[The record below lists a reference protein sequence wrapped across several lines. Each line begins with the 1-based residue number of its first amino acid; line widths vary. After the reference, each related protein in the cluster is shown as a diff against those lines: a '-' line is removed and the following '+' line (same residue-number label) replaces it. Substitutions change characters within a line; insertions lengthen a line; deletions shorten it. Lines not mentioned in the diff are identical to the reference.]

1 MPAISELNSAPYWDD
16 FSPENKDFL
25 RILFRPGYAVQAREL
40 NQLQSICQNQVE
52 RFGNHIFKEGSI
64 VIGGMTTINTKS
76 RKYIKIQD
84 NFNGIEFI
92 VSSFLN
98 KTITGAT
105 SGAKAIVVA
114 VADKEGSDPKTLII
128 QPLNGLEFDEFGE
141 TINAA
146 GAGSCFAAASGDIS
160 GASSTA
166 SIDSGIFYTKGFFVI
181 CPQQTTYLEKYT
193 RFASVKAGL
202 VSELAIIDEGDDTTL
217 LDNAAGSYNYAAP
230 GAHRLKVN
238 LIFSSKALDF
248 TEDADRFIDL
258 LEVRDGQLYRQV
270 TTPLYSEIEKTL
282 ARRTYDESGDYT
294 VRPFRADIQNHPS
307 DDNKLRAYLEAGK
320 AYVKGYEFET
330 IARQYVDLDKPRS
343 NTDDSTINGLDIG
356 MNYGNYV
363 VVTVDKGYPDI
374 SSLETLYL
382 YNAAAGQLGSCR
394 VSSIQYDSTVS
405 GVRRYRFYLFAIILA
420 AGNGFSDVR
429 SLRSENGTT
438 KKFDLVPVDLGAT
451 GALLGTDSASYI
463 FETGLGAVRTF
474 KIEDPLSPG
483 TFTSAT
489 DTDYQYKGA
498 RTFASATNFTWTVAS
513 NETLQTGTD
522 STTKD
527 THYLVINTI
536 TGAQITNYT
545 LAISA
550 ANRTAAITLPGATGA
565 TTTAVVYTVNAN
577 TTTPRIKTLIEP
589 KTSSGYARLGPNSS
603 NTIKLASTANSSVSN
618 YYTDGLIK
626 ILYGTGAMTGAT
638 GFTISAYDETTQI
651 ATISGATGFLA
662 VPDESSYY
670 QIAPPTTSNTYN
682 SDSLAS
688 GIKYFSTAISDTNSL
703 SLTVPDGLRIIKIL
717 NSTSQADWFD
727 PTKDVTSKFG
737 FDNGQRDFTYE
748 HSLLS
753 LSPGQTVTG
762 AINVFFEYYSHSG
775 SGYFNVDSYPSYTKI
790 PTFAS
795 STGKIFNLTNC
806 VDFRPVRNSDAAV
819 AGSGPYY
826 STVIPI
832 SGSNMNADVT
842 HWLSRIDKIVAT
854 ADKSFKVLKGN
865 SDSYP
870 KQPDELDNGMTLYT
884 VRYNPYTFNNRDITL
899 EYIDNKRY
907 TMRDIGKIEKR
918 IENIEYY
925 SLLNM
930 LERET
935 ATLDVTDANGNDR
948 FKNGF
953 IVDTFTGHGIGDV
966 GNLDYRCSIDSRKQE
981 ARPRFY
987 TKNYD
992 LLLKTSESTGY
1003 TQRGP
1008 LLSRI
1013 FTPIDF
1019 VVQSF
1024 ASQTVNVNPYS
1035 VFTWK
1040 GVMSINPTVDFWKDE
1055 TRRPEN
1061 IINVNGNN
1069 DNIKSGLDFAG
1080 STWNNWENNFNGTEE
1095 DDRVEDRLAR
1105 GELGANLPAATIDVL
1120 LTEDWR
1126 YEETNTG
1133 GTGGNVAGGARN
1145 AQWRNYRTGEVRNA
1159 VIGKAAVNT
1168 QSAKTNSGTN
1178 VQNQQSS
1185 TTKTTTMKLGDRVV
1199 DISSSQWMRTRTIVF
1214 TASGM
1219 KPESVVFPFF
1229 DDVLISSNV
1238 TFNITKTGVTGTS
1251 GSLTITV
1258 PDTFGVYV
1266 GQLVFSATG
1275 SVNGSRITG
1284 ITGNT
1289 ITLTV
1294 VNPGNVVAT
1303 DTVTFQNYYGAF
1315 ATPSNKTSPTG
1326 SISGTFVIPEGKF
1339 LVGDRML
1346 RLSDSASNDIDL
1358 ETTFSQSRFTANGI
1372 LIHKQS
1378 ETINVRTTEPVR
1390 PAQTSTPTYTTNSGG
1405 LPFLT
1410 PTIPAPALAPDPA
1423 PASPSNPIITYIDDV
1438 PVYANDATAPSIS
1451 TGPIMGP
1458 LTTQQALNQNGFAF
1472 VLANIS
1478 NACMVDPLA
1487 QSFFVDPAFFP
1498 NGLFIDSVDLFFKT
1512 KDASLPVTVQIR
1524 PTVNGYPSSTVI
1536 LPFAEKSL
1544 MPNFVN
1550 ISDTGTSATTFT
1562 FPSIVYLEPGEYCIV
1577 CLTDNTNYNL
1587 WIAEIGKKLIGTNI
1601 LITQQPYVGSLF
1613 LSQNSSTWTA
1623 EQTKDMKFTLKRCSF
1638 IEGSFSVVLTDY
1650 ITASAPTRIKTGT
1663 GNTGYYA
1670 IIVNN
1675 SNDLKVGQSVTGTGI
1690 GAAAEITAVDG
1701 FVIYLSVANIGTVSG
1716 NITFTG
1722 KSAGDGFADIV
1733 WVGLSTMEFP
1743 NTSVVSS
1750 FISKPVNSS
1759 IESSFTPILTNKNYE
1774 FTGRREIVANAESFK
1789 HGVTGTVT
1797 FNHVSPIIDMEK
1809 NNIIVIENDVNNI
1822 TERTTTT
1829 TGATGF
1835 NATIINLSSSQFIQ
1849 NGSLMKIG
1857 TEYMTVLA
1865 GGGTTGATGVTV
1877 ARGSLGTGYTIGGAT
1892 GATGFGTLVGS
1903 TGISAAATVYSLAET
1918 FPSGGSAASKYITR
1932 PIVLQSPADYLKVYV
1947 TAVRLPGTDI
1957 KVYYKIKAAEDTD
1970 LLSNKSWVEMYRE
1983 YPGDNSFSLSNSNF
1997 KEYIYGPEK
2006 TAYPENISYV
2016 ANNGRVTYNSFT
2028 EFAIKIVFLT
2038 SDPTVIPKIADFRAI
2053 ALDRII

>member
-84 NFNGIEFI
+84 NYNGIEFI

-98 KTITGAT
+98 KTITGAI
-105 SGAKAIVVA
+105 SGAKAVVVA
-114 VADKEGSDPKTLII
+114 VAEKEGSDPKTLII
-128 QPLNGLEFDEFGE
+128 QPLNGKDFNEYGE
-141 TINAA
+141 TINAD
-146 GAGSCFAAASGDIS
+146 GSGSCFAAASGVIS
-160 GASSTA
+160 GSSSTA

-193 RFASVKAGL
+193 QFANVKAGL
-202 VSELAIIDEGDDTTL
+202 VSKIAIIDEGDDTTL
-217 LDNAAGSYNYAAP
+217 LDNASGSYNYAAP
-230 GAHRLKVN
+230 GAHRLKIN

-248 TEDADRFIDL
+248 TDEADQFIDL
-258 LEVRDGQLYRQV
+258 LEIREGLLYKQV
-270 TTPLYSEIEKTL
+270 SRPIYSEIEKTL

-294 VRPFRADIQNHPS
+294 VKPFRADIQNHPT
-307 DDNKLRAYLEAGK
+307 DDTKLRAYIEAGK

-343 NTDDSTINGLDIG
+343 NTDDSKINNLSIG

-363 VVTVDKGYPDI
+363 VITVDKGYPDI
-374 SSLETLYL
+374 SSLETLSL
-382 YNAAAGQLGSCR
+382 YNAAGAPFGTCR
-394 VSSIQYDSTVS
+394 ISSIQYDSTVGS
-405 GVRRYRFYLFAIILA
+405 IRRFRVYLFAIVLT
-420 AGNGFSDVR
+420 AGNGLVDAR
-429 SLRSENGTT
+429 SLRSSDGTS
-438 KKFDLVPVDLGAT
+438 KKFSLVSVDSGAT
-451 GALLGTDSASYI
+451 GLLFGTDAASYI
-463 FETGLGAVRTF
+463 FDTGLGAVRTF
-474 KIEDPLSPG
+474 KTEDPLNPG

-489 DTDYQYKGA
+489 DTAYQYKGVKLQ
-498 RTFASATNFTWTVAS
+498 TNSTSVQWTVGS

-522 STTKD
+522 DTTKN
-527 THYLVINTI
+527 THYLVIDTLSGA
-536 TGAQITNYT
+536 TGPITNYT
-545 LAISA
+545 LAISNA
-550 ANRTAAITLPGATGA
+550 DRTATITLPGATGV
-565 TTTAVVYTVNAN
+565 TNLAVIYTINAR
-577 TTTPRIKTLIEP
+577 TTTPRIKTLVEP
-589 KTSSGYARLGPNSS
+589 KTSSGYARLGPNSYT
-603 NTIKLASTANSSVSN
+603 TIKLAASANASVSN
-618 YYTDGLIK
+618 YYVNGLIK
-626 ILYGTGAMTGAT
+626 ILNGTGAMTGAT
-638 GFTISAYDETTQI
+638 GFRISAYDETTQI
-651 ATISGATGFLA
+651 ATISDATGFTA
-662 VPDESSYY
+662 IPDTSSLY
-670 QIAPPTTSNTYN
+670 QIAPPTSSYTFN
-682 SDSLAS
+682 SDVLPS
-688 GIKYFSTAISDTNSL
+688 GIKYFSTAISGTNSL
-703 SLTVPDGLRIIKIL
+703 SLTVPDGLRIVKIL

-727 PTKDVTSKFG
+727 PTKDITSKFS
-737 FDNGQRDFTYE
+737 FDDGQRDFTYE
-748 HSLLS
+748 HAQLS
-753 LSPGQTVTG
+753 LSPGQAVTG

-775 SGYFNVDSYPSYTKI
+775 LGYFNVDSYPSYTKI
-790 PTFAS
+790 PSFAS

-806 VDFRPVRNSDAAV
+806 VDFRPVKNID
-819 AGSGPYY
+819 GSGSYY
-826 STVIPI
+826 STVIPT
-832 SGSNMNADVT
+832 SGTNMNADVT

-854 ADKSFKVLKGN
+854 ADKSFTVIKGN
-865 SDSYP
+865 SDIYP
-870 KQPDELDNGMTLYT
+870 KQPDDLDNSMTLYT
-884 VRYNPYTFNNRDITL
+884 VRYNPYTFTNRDITL

-907 TMRDIGKIEKR
+907 TMRDIGRIEKR

-966 GNLDYRCSIDSRKQE
+966 GNIDYRCSIDSTKQE

-1008 LLSRI
+1008 LLSRT
-1013 FTPIDF
+1013 FNTADF

-1055 TRRPEN
+1055 THRPEN
-1061 IINVNGNN
+1061 IINTNGNN
-1069 DNIKSGLDFAG
+1069 DNIQSGIRFAG
-1080 STWNNWENNFNGTEE
+1080 STWNDWETNFNGIDQQYE
-1095 DDRVEDRLAR
+1095 DDLAR
-1105 GELGANLPAATIDVL
+1105 WEATPEIGAYAASPGTFGPLGQND
-1120 LTEDWR
+1120 R
-1126 YEETNTG
+1126 YEEAVPVSGATSIANANGVQTTPGFRNWDTG
-1133 GTGGNVAGGARN
+1133 VFTPAILGQQTKRGPKP
-1145 AQWRNYRTGEVRNA
+1145 
-1159 VIGKAAVNT
+1159 I
-1168 QSAKTNSGTN
+1168 KTNSGTN
-1178 VQNQQSS
+1178 VQNQQGA

-1229 DDVLISSNV
+1229 DDIAISNNV
-1238 TFNITKTGVTGTS
+1238 TFNITKTGVTGAS
-1251 GSLTITV
+1251 GSSSITV
-1258 PDTFGVYV
+1258 PDTVGLYV
-1266 GQLVFSATG
+1266 GQLVVGGAG
-1275 SVNGSRITG
+1275 AQNDRRITA
-1284 ITGNT
+1284 ITGKT
-1289 ITLTV
+1289 ITV
-1294 VNPGNVVAT
+1294 SVANPGNIVAT
-1303 DTVTFQNYYGAF
+1303 DIITFQNFYAVYTAP
-1315 ATPSNKTSPTG
+1315 AIPSNKTSPTG
-1326 SISGTFVIPEGKF
+1326 SISGTFVIPEGTF
-1339 LVGDRML
+1339 LIGDRML
-1346 RLSDSASNDIDL
+1346 RLSDNSENNTYL

-1372 LIHKQS
+1372 LIHNQS
-1378 ETINVRTTEPVR
+1378 ETINIRTTEPIQPAATATVDVMR
-1390 PAQTSTPTYTTNSGG
+1390 TAEGRTLADILEWQSIHDPVAQT
-1405 LPFLT
+1405 
-1410 PTIPAPALAPDPA
+1410 
-1423 PASPSNPIITYIDDV
+1423 
-1438 PVYANDATAPSIS
+1438 
-1451 TGPIMGP
+1451 
-1458 LTTQQALNQNGFAF
+1458 
-1472 VLANIS
+1472 
-1478 NACMVDPLA
+1478 
-1487 QSFFVDPAFFP
+1487 FFVDPALFP

-1550 ISDTGTSATTFT
+1550 ISDTGASATSFT
-1562 FPSIVYLEPGEYCIV
+1562 FPSIIYLEPGEYCVV

-1587 WIAEIGKKLIGTNI
+1587 WIAEIGMKQIGTDI

-1638 IEGSFSVVLTDY
+1638 NEGPFSVVLTDY

-1670 IIVNN
+1670 IIVND
-1675 SNDLKVGQSVTGTGI
+1675 SDDLQVGQSVTGTGI
-1690 GAAAEITAVDG
+1690 GTGAKITAVSG
-1701 FVIYLSVANIGTVSG
+1701 FIIYLDVANTGTVSG
-1716 NITFTG
+1716 SITFTG
-1722 KSAGDGFADIV
+1722 KSAGDGSADIV

-1743 NTSVVSS
+1743 STSVVSS
-1750 FISKPVNSS
+1750 FISTPVNST
-1759 IESSFTPILTNKNYE
+1759 IESSYTSILTNKNYE
-1774 FTGRREIVANAESFK
+1774 FTGRRKIVANVESFK
-1789 HGVTGTVT
+1789 HKIDGTVT
-1797 FNHVSPIIDMEK
+1797 VNHVSPIIDMEK
-1809 NNIIVIENDVNNI
+1809 NNFIVIENDVNNI
-1822 TERTTTT
+1822 TEQTTTT

-1857 TEYMTVLA
+1857 KEYMTVIA

-1877 ARGSLGTGYTIGGAT
+1877 ARGSLGTGYAIGGAT
-1892 GATGFGTLVGS
+1892 GTLVGS

-1970 LLSNKSWVEMYRE
+1970 LLSDKSWVEMYRE
-1983 YPGDNSFSLSNSNF
+1983 YPGDNSYSLSNSNF
-1997 KEYIYGPEK
+1997 KEYVYGPEK
-2006 TAYPENISYV
+2006 TAYPVNISYN
-2016 ANNGRVTYNSFT
+2016 AKNGWVTYTSFT

-2038 SDPTVIPKIADFRAI
+2038 TDPTIIPKIADFRAI

>member
-40 NQLQSICQNQVE
+40 NQLQSICQTQVE

-84 NFNGIEFI
+84 NYNGVEVII
-92 VSSFLN
+92 SSFLN
-98 KTITGAT
+98 KEITGAT
-105 SGAKAIVVA
+105 SLAKAVVVA

-128 QPLNGLEFDEFGE
+128 QPLNGLDFDEYGE
-141 TINAA
+141 TINAD
-146 GAGSCFAAASGDIS
+146 GGGSCFAAASGVIS
-160 GASSTA
+160 GSSSTA

-193 RFASVKAGL
+193 QFASVKAGL
-202 VSELAIIDEGDDTTL
+202 VSEIAIIDEGDDTTL

-248 TEDADRFIDL
+248 TADADRFIDL
-258 LEVRDGQLYRQV
+258 LEVRDGQLYKQV
-270 TTPLYSEIEKTL
+270 SRPIYSEIEKTL

-294 VRPFRADIQNHPS
+294 VKPFRADIQNHPT
-307 DDNKLRAYLEAGK
+307 DDTKLRAYIEAGK

-343 NTDDSTINGLDIG
+343 NTDDSNINNLSIG

-363 VVTVDKGYPDI
+363 VITVDTGYPDI

-382 YNAAAGQLGSCR
+382 YNAAGAQLGTCR
-394 VSSIQYDSTVS
+394 ISSIQYDSTV
-405 GVRRYRFYLFAIILA
+405 GGIRRFRVYLFAIVLT
-420 AGNGFSDVR
+420 AGNGLVDAR
-429 SLRSENGTT
+429 SLRSSNGTS
-438 KKFDLVPVDLGAT
+438 KKFSLVSVDTGAT
-451 GALLGTDSASYI
+451 GLLFGTDAASYI
-463 FETGLGAVRTF
+463 FETGLGAIRTF
-474 KIEDPLSPG
+474 KTEDPLNPG

-489 DTDYQYKGA
+489 DTSYQYKGVKLQ
-498 RTFASATNFTWTVAS
+498 TNSTSIQWTVGT

-522 STTKD
+522 DATKN
-527 THYLVINTI
+527 THYLVIDTLSGA
-536 TGAQITNYT
+536 TGPITNYT
-545 LAISA
+545 LAISNA
-550 ANRTAAITLPGATGA
+550 DRTATITLGATGV
-565 TTTAVVYTVNAN
+565 TNLAVIYTINAR
-577 TTTPRIKTLIEP
+577 TTTPRIKTLVEP

-603 NTIKLASTANSSVSN
+603 TTIKLAASANASVSN
-618 YYTDGLIK
+618 YYANGLIK
-626 ILYGTGAMTGAT
+626 ILNGTGAMTGAT

-651 ATISGATGFLA
+651 ATISDATGFTA
-662 VPDESSYY
+662 IPDESSLYE
-670 QIAPPTTSNTYN
+670 IAPPTTSYTYN
-682 SDSLAS
+682 SDSLSS

-703 SLTVPDGLRIIKIL
+703 SLTVPDGLRIVKIL

-727 PTKDVTSKFG
+727 PTKDVTSSFG

-748 HSLLS
+748 YSLLS
-753 LSPGQTVTG
+753 LAPGQTVTG

-790 PTFAS
+790 PSFAS

-806 VDFRPVRNSDAAV
+806 VDFRPVRNTD
-819 AGSGPYY
+819 GSGSYY
-826 STVIPI
+826 STAIPN

-854 ADKSFKVLKGN
+854 ADKSFKVIKGN
-865 SDSYP
+865 SDIYP
-870 KQPDELDNGMTLYT
+870 KQPDDLDNSMTLYT
-884 VRYNPYTFNNRDITL
+884 VRYNPYTFSNRDITL

-907 TMRDIGKIEKR
+907 TMRDIGRIEKR

-966 GNLDYRCSIDSRKQE
+966 GDIDYKCSIDSRKQE
-981 ARPRFY
+981 ARPKFY

-1008 LLSRI
+1008 LLSRT
-1013 FTPIDF
+1013 FSTADF

-1061 IINVNGNN
+1061 IINTNGNN
-1069 DNIKSGLDFAG
+1069 DNIESGIRFAG
-1080 STWNNWENNFNGTEE
+1080 STWNDWETNFNGVDQQYE
-1095 DDRVEDRLAR
+1095 DDLAR
-1105 GELGANLPAATIDVL
+1105 WEATPEVGAYAASPGTFGVYH
-1120 LTEDWR
+1120 EV
-1126 YEETNTG
+1126 YEEAPAVSGATSILNSKNTMQVTPG
-1133 GTGGNVAGGARN
+1133 FRNSDTGVFTPAILGIQTKRGPKP
-1145 AQWRNYRTGEVRNA
+1145 
-1159 VIGKAAVNT
+1159 I
-1168 QSAKTNSGTN
+1168 KTNSGTN
-1178 VQNQQSS
+1178 VQNQQSV
-1185 TTKTTTMKLGDRVV
+1185 TTKTTTMKMGDRVV
-1199 DISSSQWMRTRTIVF
+1199 DISSSQWMRKLTISF

-1219 KPESVVFPFF
+1219 KPESIVFPFF
-1229 DDVLISSNV
+1229 DDILISSNV
-1238 TFNITKTGVTGTS
+1238 TFNITKTGVTGAIGTS
-1251 GSLTITV
+1251 TITV
-1258 PDTFGVYV
+1258 PDIFGLYV

-1275 SVNGSRITG
+1275 SVNGSRITA
-1284 ITGNT
+1284 ITGNI
-1289 ITLTV
+1289 ITV
-1294 VNPGNVVAT
+1294 SVANPGNVVAT
-1303 DTVTFQNYYGAF
+1303 DTVTFQNYYGAY
-1315 ATPSNKTSPTG
+1315 ATSSNKTSPTG
-1326 SISGTFVIPEGKF
+1326 SISGTFIIPEGKF

-1346 RLSDSASNDIDL
+1346 RLSDNSQNDTDL

-1378 ETINVRTTEPVR
+1378 ETINVRTTESIQPATTIPRGIRDNYGNYIDYAGSRQGPSATELAVLKALNPELYTPESIAAR
-1390 PAQTSTPTYTTNSGG
+1390 ALTNAKAFAAQLSNTHQDPIAQT
-1405 LPFLT
+1405 
-1410 PTIPAPALAPDPA
+1410 
-1423 PASPSNPIITYIDDV
+1423 
-1438 PVYANDATAPSIS
+1438 
-1451 TGPIMGP
+1451 
-1458 LTTQQALNQNGFAF
+1458 
-1472 VLANIS
+1472 
-1478 NACMVDPLA
+1478 
-1487 QSFFVDPAFFP
+1487 FFVDPALFP
-1498 NGLFIDSVDLFFKT
+1498 NGIFIDSVDLFFKT

-1524 PTVNGYPSSTVI
+1524 PTVNGYPSSTAV

-1550 ISDTGTSATTFT
+1550 ISDTGDSATTFT
-1562 FPSIVYLEPGEYCIV
+1562 FPSIVYLQPGEYCVV
-1577 CLTDNTNYNL
+1577 CLADNTNYNL
-1587 WIAEIGKKLIGTNI
+1587 WIAEIGKKLIGTDI
-1601 LITQQPYVGSLF
+1601 LITQQPYVGSF
-1613 LSQNSSTWTA
+1613 FKSQNSSTWTP
-1623 EQTKDMKFTLKRCSF
+1623 EQTQDMKFTLKRCSF
-1638 IEGSFSVVLTDY
+1638 NEGSFSAVLTDY

-1675 SNDLKVGQSVTGTGI
+1675 SDDLKIGQSVTGTGI
-1690 GAAAEITAVDG
+1690 GTGAMITAVVG
-1701 FVIYLSVANIGTVSG
+1701 FVIYLDVANTGTVSG
-1716 NITFTG
+1716 SITFTG
-1722 KSAGDGFADIV
+1722 KSAGDGSADIV

-1743 NTSVVSS
+1743 STSVASS
-1750 FISKPVNSS
+1750 FISTPVNSS
-1759 IESSFTPILTNKNYE
+1759 IDTSYTNLLTNKNYE
-1774 FTGRREIVANAESFK
+1774 FTGRRKIVANAESFK
-1789 HGVTGTVT
+1789 HKVTGTVT
-1797 FNHVSPIIDMEK
+1797 VNHVSPIIDMEK
-1809 NNIIVIENDVNNI
+1809 NNFIVIENDVNNI
-1822 TERTTTT
+1822 TEQTTTT

-1857 TEYMTVLA
+1857 TEYMTVTA

-1877 ARGSLGTGYTIGGAT
+1877 KRGALGTGYAIGGAT
-1892 GATGFGTLVGS
+1892 GTLVGA
-1903 TGISAAATVYSLAET
+1903 TGIASSATVYSLAET

-1932 PIVLQSPADYLKVYV
+1932 PIVLQSPADYLKVYA

-1957 KVYYKIKAAEDTD
+1957 KVYYKVKAAEDTD
-1970 LLSNKSWVEMYRE
+1970 LLSDKSWVEMYRE
-1983 YPGDNSFSLSNSNF
+1983 YPGDNSYSLSNSNF

-2006 TAYPENISYV
+2006 TAYPENISYN
-2016 ANNGRVTYNSFT
+2016 AKNGWVTYKSFT

-2038 SDPTVIPKIADFRAI
+2038 TDPTVIPKIADFRAI